1 MLFAEVIF
9 EFSSSTQSKCQNLKH
24 QVEGGWGISL
34 GTKATQLH
42 NILFLYFNISAN
54 LLKEKDGYAALEQR
68 NSRSFVFKK
77 TDKPADRSAQFF
89 SKLQEIIDSPSH
101 A

>member
-1 MLFAEVIF
+1 M
-9 EFSSSTQSKCQNLKH
+9 SKFGAL
-24 QVEGGWGISL
+24 GGGCGGRGTSL

-42 NILFLYFNISAN
+42 NILILYFNISAN
-54 LLKEKDGYAALEQR
+54 LLKEKDGYVALEQG

-89 SKLQEIIDSPSH
+89 SKLQEMICGLTRHD
-101 A
+101 

>member
-1 MLFAEVIF
+1 M
-9 EFSSSTQSKCQNLKH
+9 SKFGASGGGW
-24 QVEGGWGISL
+24 GGWGISL

-54 LLKEKDGYAALEQR
+54 LLKEKDCYAALEQR
-68 NSRSFVFKK
+68 NSRSFDFKK

-89 SKLQEIIDSPSH
+89 SKLQEMICGLTRHD
-101 A
+101 